1 MDAAIGLVA
10 TAVQVGIGVLLALA
24 GFGKATRWHEFKGT
38 LDAYRLLPSA
48 LVRPAASAIVVA
60 EIVTGFALV
69 AGWEAGFFAL
79 AACALFACFG
89 AAMALNL
96 ARGRRSID
104 CGFFR
109 GVRQPLE
116 WRLVA
121 RNAYRFE
128 KVRAKFGSINYS
140 MADDDPQRWIQAV
153 PAAATL
159 VILYFALNA
168 VWALDASR
176 TAAFKRS

>member
-1 MDAAIGLVA
+1 MNAAIGLVA
-10 TAVQVGIGVLLALA
+10 TAVQVGIGVLLAIA
-24 GFGKATRWHEFKGT
+24 GFGKAAKWHEFKGT

-60 EIVTGFALV
+60 EMATGFALV
-69 AGWEAGFFAL
+69 AGWEVGFFAL

-89 AAMALNL
+89 AAMALNI
-96 ARGRRSID
+96 ARGRRFID
-104 CGFFR
+104 CGCFQ

-121 RNAYRFE
+121 RNA
-128 KVRAKFGSINYS
+128 VLALAAFGSSNYS
-140 MADDDPQRWIQAV
+140 MAPDDPQRWIQAL

-159 VILYFALNA
+159 VVLYFALNA

-176 TAAFKRS
+176 IAAFKRS

>member
-104 CGFFR
+104 CGCFR

-121 RNAYRFE
+121 RNA
-128 KVRAKFGSINYS
+128 VLALAAFGSSTWS
-140 MADDDPQRWIQAV
+140 MAANDPQRWIQAV